1 VNGISER
8 KLQRFRFLK
17 YLYERTSG
25 STNVGVT
32 YEEIAEAVGLSR
44 RDLLDTSTY
53 LAQEGLI
60 EANTGACTLSHTGVV
75 EIEAALS
82 QPDRPTAHFPLNI
95 IHIEQMSHSQI
106 QQGTVGSTQSG
117 TFTSLDLGA
126 VAEFVREL
134 KAQLSQLGLAGD
146 DEAVAQSDIATIETQ
161 LSSPRPKVEIVKES
175 LRSIRNI
182 AEGAV
187 GSMIASGV
195 VAGVIKL
202 LGM

>member
-1 VNGISER
+1 MDTIAEQ
-8 KLQRFRFLK
+8 KLRRFRFLK
-17 YLYERTSG
+17 YLYERTGG
-25 STNVGVT
+25 SEAESVPH
-32 YEEIAEAVGLSR
+32 EDIAQNIGLSQDGYR
-44 RDLLDTSTY
+44 NVWLY
-53 LAQEGLI
+53 LAHEGLVDGTRGS
-60 EANTGACTLSHTGVV
+60 ARLTHAGVV

-82 QPDRPTAHFPLNI
+82 NPDQPTVHFPVNI

-106 QQGTVGSTQSG
+106 QQGTAGSTQSG

-146 DEAVAQSDIATIETQ
+146 DEAVAQSDITTIESQ
-161 LSSPRPKVEIVKES
+161 LSSPRPKVEIIKES

-187 GSMIASGV
+187 GSMVASGII
-195 VAGVIKL
+195 AGIAKL
-202 LGM
+202 LGP